1 MARPQPPGLLGLTAV
16 LVFFFVTGAAMAF
29 VIWMTL
35 SDFLAGHPVEG
46 GRYLLAMA
54 MIGLFVAFA
63 WFLARYLQSAFLPA
77 ARDSGSRGSTPP
89 SHSNA

>member
-1 MARPQPPGLLGLTAV
+1 MARPQPPGIFSLAAV

-35 SDFLAGHPVEG
+35 SDFLAGYPVEG

-63 WFLARYLQSAFLPA
+63 WFLARYLQRAFPSSSPG
-77 ARDSGSRGSTPP
+77 SGAKGSTPHP
-89 SHSNA
+89 HSNT